1 MATSIPETEASTHAT
16 GFFNVKTYSGRKV
29 TGIATKHSS
38 TMKPST
44 EKQDPG
50 PCYDNLRPVLL
61 FPNY

>member
-1 MATSIPETEASTHAT
+1 MATGIPETEASTHAT

-29 TGIATKHSS
+29 TRIATKHSS
-38 TMKPST
+38 TMKPSM

-50 PCYDNLRPVLL
+50 PYYNNLRPALF